1 MIDSLITPEVRAII
15 GQETLPEPNKFPIS
29 EEMAYDL
36 ANATEDPNPLYSD
49 GHYAGRSRFGGLL
62 CPPLAT
68 WKDIAPPIGYF
79 GAGQESHF
87 QVPLPFNL
95 SLIHI

>member
-68 WKDIAPPIGYF
+68 WKDIAPPCLLYT
-79 GAGQESHF
+79 S
-87 QVPLPFNL
+87 PSPRDL
-95 SLIHI
+95 STSRMPSSA